1 MDCSPP
7 GSSVCRILQVK
18 ILEWIAMPFSRG
30 SPDLGMEPKSSALQ
44 ADSLPFK
51 LPGNDFFLL
60 RGIVKK
66 KKKMQTPLIHIT
78 ILVVS
83 GDP

>member
-1 MDCSPP
+1 
-7 GSSVCRILQVK
+7 
-18 ILEWIAMPFSRG
+18 MPFSRG

-66 KKKMQTPLIHIT
+66 KKNADTTDTHHHPGCIRGSLT
-78 ILVVS
+78 
-83 GDP
+83 